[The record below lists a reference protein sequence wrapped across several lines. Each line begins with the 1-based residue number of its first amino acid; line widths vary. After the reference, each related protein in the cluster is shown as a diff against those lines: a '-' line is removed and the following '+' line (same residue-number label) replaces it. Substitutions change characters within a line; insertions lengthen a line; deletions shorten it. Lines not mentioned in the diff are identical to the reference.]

1 MISQVAA
8 NDGAINRS
16 NFDIFTEFE
25 KIWREMDQIE
35 PLTPVTQYKR
45 KT

>member
-1 MISQVAA
+1 MISQVVA
-8 NDGAINRS
+8 NGRVIDRS
-16 NFDIFTEFE
+16 NFGIFAEFE